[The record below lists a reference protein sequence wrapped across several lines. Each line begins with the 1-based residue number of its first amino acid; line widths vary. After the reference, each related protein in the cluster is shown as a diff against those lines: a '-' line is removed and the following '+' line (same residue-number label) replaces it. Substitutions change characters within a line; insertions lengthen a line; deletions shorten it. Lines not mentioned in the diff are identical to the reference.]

1 MQKKNNQK
9 SLNENIKDVMAG
21 RKPVVDM
28 TGKGAYDMSGKGASI
43 PTPYFAGAPTS
54 TTTASSMQP
63 NAPVT
68 SRTGHPVHATAAYQD
83 IAGGKGQDQATLT
96 DYQEG
101 EELEVSG
108 ADYPS
113 NGEMSD
119 TEKSRAKFSAQ
130 AAYNKEKEEDQ
141 EDKEE
146 KEIKENFRNAIV
158 ELLGENVSSSLVNQ
172 LEAIFEAAVQ
182 DRVEK
187 NLASI
192 LVELDEGVKNELNTV
207 TETLVEKVDDYL
219 DYVVEEWMTENAVAV
234 EQGIKTQIAENFI
247 GGLKNLFEN
256 HYIDVPA
263 EKYNVLDEL
272 YAQNRE
278 LETRL
283 NNSINENINLRKEVS
298 LTECAG
304 IFVAETRDLADT
316 QVSKLQNLM
325 ENVKFTSPEEYREK
339 LVAIKENYMTGT
351 KPAPARVVDAVDT
364 FSKPANVP
372 TTLVENY
379 ASAIARINK
388 KV

>member
-1 MQKKNNQK
+1 MQKKNNK
-9 SLNENIKDVMAG
+9 LSLVEAAVQAMGKG
-21 RKPVVDM
+21 VVDM
-28 TGKGAYDMSGKGASI
+28 TGKSDMDMSGKGSQI
-43 PTPYFAGAPTS
+43 P
-54 TTTASSMQP
+54 
-63 NAPVT
+63 APVVAGVPAAMAGIGKPGVPAT
-68 SRTGHPVHATAAYQD
+68 MSAMSAPKMAPVQ
-83 IAGGKGQDQATLT
+83 
-96 DYQEG
+96 
-101 EELEVSG
+101 
-108 ADYPS
+108 
-113 NGEMSD
+113 D
-119 TEKSRAKFSAQ
+119 TE
-130 AAYNKEKEEDQ
+130 EE
-141 EDKEE
+141 ETEE
-146 KEIKENFRNAIV
+146 TEETEEGGENEPVETEESFKADFHNALV
-158 ELLGENVSSSLVNQ
+158 SLLGEDVSPSLVNQ
-172 LEAIFEAAVQ
+172 LEAVFEAAVT

-187 NLASI
+187 NVAAI
-192 LVELDEGVKNELNTV
+192 LVELDEGVKTHLNTV

-272 YAQNRE
+272 YSQNRE

-283 NNSINENINLRKEVS
+283 NDSINENINLRKEVS

-325 ENVKFTSPEEYREK
+325 ENVKFGTPEEYREK
-339 LVAIKENYMTGT
+339 LVAIKENYMSGS
-351 KPAPARVVDAVDT
+351 KPAPTRVVDAVDT

-372 TTLVENY
+372 GTLVEGY
-379 ASAIARINK
+379 ASALGRMNK

>member
-1 MQKKNNQK
+1 
-9 SLNENIKDVMAG
+9 MAG

-54 TTTASSMQP
+54 ATASSSMQP

-108 ADYPS
+108 ADYAS
-113 NGEMSD
+113 GGEMSD
-119 TEKSRAKFSAQ
+119 SEKRKAKFAAQ
-130 AAYNKEKEEDQ
+130 AAYNKAKEED
-141 EDKEE
+141 EDEDEESEEE
-146 KEIKENFRNAIV
+146 KEIKENFHNAIV
-158 ELLGENVSSSLVNQ
+158 ALLGEDVSPSLVNQ
-172 LEAIFEAAVQ
+172 LEAVFEAAVK

-192 LVELDEGVKNELNTV
+192 IVELDEGVKNELNTV

-272 YAQNRE
+272 YAQNRN

-364 FSKPANVP
+364 FAKTANVP